1 MEIVHRLMISGNP
14 AVDIMTKLLVFF
26 VAQKVAFL
34 WYHLGILLARLSSLR
49 TTPALPRAAAA
60 ATAAGAAPPPCQ
72 LLDCNG
78 DWAAA
83 AEVTP
88 GRGSGARPAPER
100 TAESLS
106 SGGGLLRGKGR
117 RLSASP
123 SFPADR
129 RNPGSRY
136 EAGTRCVPGAVR
148 PGRAALGPVGAAS
161 LHPPP
166 GPAGCTVGA
175 EGGGD
180 TLSKY
185 HFIPADVATTWDALS
200 QTKAALRHIENKL
213 EVAPSSTAVFDSVM
227 DVKKSSASA
236 TRKISRKDGRYLDD
250 SWVNVSTSKCKSRK
264 EKSRSPLRATTLE
277 SNVKKNN
284 RVEFRDPL
292 VSYREIHSAPSN
304 LSPSH
309 LESKHVYYVDVNEE
323 KTESGNRMVQNREQ
337 QDIHCCD
344 FESSQ
349 SSIINDTVVRFL
361 NDRPAIDA
369 LHSSECLI
377 KTGISMRMDGEMP
390 NRAKGNENSSKPAV
404 NNIDHPVDLKVL
416 QLTDSSP
423 SSTSTS
429 NSQRLDILKRR
440 QHDVKLE
447 KLKER
452 IRKQW
457 EHSEEINSRGQN
469 LGHIDH
475 PIMVVNVDS
484 SVTAKVRK
492 VATAPPAPTYKGFNP
507 SETKIR
513 TPDGKVWQE
522 AEFQTM
528 SRELY
533 RDLALHF
540 ADDIS
545 VKEKPAEKNKEKK
558 VVKPVRKVQ
567 KAAQLSSPECKTGS
581 TRLISTSSWRDGQKL
596 VKKILGPAPRA
607 EQRERRPAS
616 SDRNRGER
624 NPRFGAHIGRA
635 ESDPR
640 LDASHRHVPRASEHS
655 RSRARSEN
663 NIKKLTP
670 ALSDNKQEE
679 NTALN
684 KDFLPVEIRGILDD
698 LQLDSA
704 VPIPRQETGELENQ
718 KSLAPIQAPR
728 SHSPV
733 KRKPDKITANEDPP
747 IISKKR
753 HYDTDEVRQYIVR
766 QQEERKRKQNEEKKA
781 QKEATEQKN
790 KRLQELYRKQ
800 KEAFTKAKNVPPSDP
815 SAARRLQE
823 TYSKLILEKTLLEE
837 PAHQHVTQ
845 EIQARSG
852 YQPSGESDKEN
863 KIQERPPSASSSSD
877 MSLSEPPQPLTRRDL
892 METTWMHPDRL
903 SPRAHNSQPQPLV
916 GAAGNLLSQLLNLE
930 HVGIL
935 HKDFESIIPHRKN
948 NNKASGPLVFTSQPY
963 LTSPAAHPD
972 ALLKPN
978 ASQYKSKLDRIEALK
993 ATAASLSSRIEC
1005 EAKKLAG
1012 ANINCGSVWNTEYD
1026 MQQAPQDGL
1035 QAKAISPPVKEETE
1049 DVFSARIQKML
1060 GTCVSH
1066 ATFDDDLPGVGNLS
1080 EFKRLPEMIRPQSAI
1095 SSFRMRSPGPKPG
1108 GLLAQLCKRQTDS
1121 SNSDMQ
1127 ACSQEKAKVS
1137 LCSSTESVS
1146 EGPLLSEGSL
1156 SEEEGGPEARP
1167 LLKVAEILNDKEFCT
1182 GERNT
1187 CEPIKEF
1194 QKEAEKF
1201 LPLLGH
1207 IGGTQSKG
1215 PWEELAKGS
1224 PHSVINIFTKSYQ
1237 LYGKGLEDRLDRG
1250 ISASQPLNAI
1260 TTPLSS
1266 ISYEDDFVSSPGS
1279 GTLTEK
1285 TSTLET
1291 NIGGNSLGIQ
1301 EDHSSRKSA
1310 YDLSCMDVASQHSS
1324 GAQSVASSRSST
1336 SSKGKKE
1343 KKEKTEWSDSFI
1355 GNVQNSLID
1364 EEKVQSSSEHGS
1376 HQGKKSG
1383 TSGKLSVR
1391 DYEQTLD
1398 TDGTLEELSG
1408 YSVSVSSDKGRSQK
1422 TPTSPLSP
1430 SSHKLIQFDLPGASL
1445 ERSKSSVITPPTTA
1459 GFNPN
1464 AAFADVNLAA
1474 NRATEMAS
1482 TPGSKRFSPAGLQHR
1497 MAVEL
1502 SYLNAIEE
1510 SVRQLSD
1517 VERVRGISLAQQE
1530 SVSLAQIIKV
1540 HAESLQQVVKSQ
1552 REVTEVVQEATCK
1565 ITAQQTETAYL
1576 TTDAAH
1582 QICEMAELTRTHI
1595 SDAMTASGTPLA
1607 TLYDHQRQHLPDF
1620 MKQQRTRAE
1629 TNRISQSFS
1638 HSQSK
1643 EGIPDSKHQKYS
1655 PLYNNYSEST
1665 RYKNHD
1671 RRSSSGNSR
1680 KESPSALSCKEN
1692 EKKVHD
1698 EKMESSIDEQLQTAA
1713 DDSLQSDNI
1722 PSLPDEKDSTSI
1734 ATEYSLK
1741 FDESMTEDEIEE
1753 KSFRSL
1759 LPSESHRR
1767 FNMEKKRGHNE
1778 DSDEEASPDKTMLSS
1793 TKELSMP
1800 FSGEQDS
1807 FSKFTMEMV
1816 RQYMKE
1822 EEMRA
1827 AHQSSL
1833 LRLREKALKE
1843 KTKAELAWLEHQK
1856 KHLRDK
1862 GEDDKM
1868 PPLRKKQRG
1877 LLLRLQQEKAEIKRL
1892 QEANKAA
1899 RKERQLILKQQE
1911 EIERIRQTTIKLQE
1925 KLKSA
1930 GENKLESHSDD
1941 DEDDTKNNKATSPG
1955 PTDLETRSPSP
1966 ISISSS
1972 ETSSIM
1978 QKLKKMRS
1986 HMDEKFLTK
1995 REQKLMQRRQHAEE
2009 LLEWKRRLDAEEAE
2023 IRQMEKQALAA
2034 WDKELI
2040 KSKTPKKE
2048 LEDQRTE
2055 QKEVVSEEESPLPSY
2070 SHLNSESSIPEEL
2083 GSPAGINVTPESVV
2097 QEQQGS
2103 PDHSIL
2109 TEEMVYSQELE
2120 SSTSPNKH
2128 SPPKSCTS
2136 VTKQESSK
2144 GSHRTGGQC
2153 HLPMKSHH
2161 HCYSWSDE
2169 SLSMTQSETTS
2180 DQSDIE
2186 GRIRALKDE
2195 LRKRKSVVD
2204 QLKKEQKKR
2213 QKERLKAQEASL
2225 IKQLE
2230 SYDEFIKK
2238 TEAELSRD
2246 LETSPTAKPQIKT
2259 FSTASEKPKIKPPPL
2274 HRSETAKNWK
2284 SLTEPERSRG
2294 SLQSIAEHVD
2304 ASLSGSERSERSLS
2318 AYAKKVIELDIQTE
2332 EYLQTP
2338 SPILRSSRKARAES
2352 GDSLENVL
2360 SLPLL
2365 KELNSPNRIF
2375 DVSEAKIE
2383 ESNEKSETQKEY
2395 AKLEG
2400 GEIEDAYSKPSD
2412 ILMKQGDSSEILL
2425 KKNLPSDSVNV
2436 QRDLIRLAIES
2447 LHKKE
2452 EILKERESDEG
2463 YHHTADIQP
2472 VKDILEQKNKMEG
2485 DSSLSEHLFAPKE
2498 LSYSEDFEVS
2508 FKKEIS
2514 PELYKDDS
2522 EASSSLSLKNET
2534 YFCRDKSQKTNS
2546 RSRAISFGSDDEISE
2561 CLSEKSLS
2569 VHSSVHSERL
2579 LELKSPSELMK
2590 SKECSDVEHELRV
2603 TESLPLAPVP
2613 VADELLD
2620 FHIGDRVLIGNV
2632 QPGTLR
2638 FKGETS
2644 FAKGF
2649 WAGVELDKPE
2659 GNNNGTYDGI
2669 VYFVC
2674 KDKHG
2679 IFAPPQKISHI
2690 LENFND
2696 YIDINEEDCYS
2707 DEQYQHSNQEQK
2719 DTEGVKD
2726 TENNAVECFYEKS
2739 LHSTQNIE
2747 TSVDRDRSL
2756 KVETDKIW
2764 DISGVHE
2771 AHVHQQSSVGSLVS
2785 LKGNKEL
2792 FGVTEKVSI
2801 ATEDDTLDDTF
2812 SEEMQKQQPFTEK
2825 EENVCSD
2832 VSENLSTPLL
2842 DLLTREKNQL
2852 EAQLKSSLNE
2862 EKKSEQQLETVSLLA
2877 DNLLKVVVKD
2887 TLSQLQ
2893 QIKRAKNEKI
2903 QLSNREFLDD
2913 DQKKVSSQDGSQNLE
2928 EQFIGVPVC
2937 YLRSELEDEKE
2948 EISSPDMCPRPE
2960 SPVFGVSGQEE
2971 LAKRLA
2977 ELEISREFLSTLGDD
2992 QDWFDEDFGLS
3003 SSHKIQ
3009 KSKAEE
3015 AIVPLM
3021 AESKRAPQKPCETLL
3036 AVPHTAEEV
3045 EILVHDAAEELWKWK
3060 ELGHD
3065 LHSISIP
3072 TKLLGY
3078 ASKGLDIENTSKR
3091 VYKQVVFD
3099 LTKEIFEEIFAEDPN
3114 LNQPV
3119 WMKPCRVNSSY
3130 FRRVKNPNNLNEIK
3144 HFIATEVLKLFSLK
3158 KETNHKTDWQKMMK
3172 FGRKKRDRVDHI
3184 LVQELHE
3191 EEAQWVNYDEDE
3203 LCVKMQ
3209 LADGI
3214 FETLIRD
3221 TIDVLNQISEKQGR
3235 MLLV

>member
-1 MEIVHRLMISGNP
+1 MRSSKSKEVPLPNP
-14 AVDIMTKLLVFF
+14 RNSQSTDTVQADI
-26 VAQKVAFL
+26 
-34 WYHLGILLARLSSLR
+34 
-49 TTPALPRAAAA
+49 TTP
-60 ATAAGAAPPPCQ
+60 
-72 LLDCNG
+72 
-78 DWAAA
+78 
-83 AEVTP
+83 
-88 GRGSGARPAPER
+88 
-100 TAESLS
+100 
-106 SGGGLLRGKGR
+106 
-117 RLSASP
+117 
-123 SFPADR
+123 
-129 RNPGSRY
+129 
-136 EAGTRCVPGAVR
+136 
-148 PGRAALGPVGAAS
+148 
-161 LHPPP
+161 
-166 GPAGCTVGA
+166 
-175 EGGGD
+175 
-180 TLSKY
+180 
-185 HFIPADVATTWDALS
+185 WDALS

-213 EVAPSSTAVFDSVM
+213 EVAPTSTAVFDSVM
-227 DVKKSSASA
+227 DTKKSSASA

-250 SWVNVSTSKCKSRK
+250 SWVNAPTSKSSKSRK

-277 SNVKKNN
+277 SNVKKIN
-284 RVEFRDPL
+284 RVEFREPL
-292 VSYREIHSAPSN
+292 VSYREVHGTPSN
-304 LSPSH
+304 ISPSH
-309 LESKHVYYVDVNEE
+309 LESKHIYSVDVNEE
-323 KTESGNRMVQNREQ
+323 KPESGNRMIYNQEDRN
-337 QDIHCCD
+337 IHCCD

-349 SSIINDTVVRFL
+349 SSVVNDTVVRFL
-361 NDRPAIDA
+361 NDRPTVDA
-369 LHSSECLI
+369 LQNSECLI
-377 KTGISMRMDGEMP
+377 KMAAPMRSDEEKP
-390 NRAKGNENSSKPAV
+390 NRAKGNENTLKASV
-404 NNIDHPVDLKVL
+404 CNVGRDVDSKVL
-416 QLTDSSP
+416 RLTDSSP
-423 SSTSTS
+423 SSTSTC

-457 EHSEEINSRGQN
+457 EHSEETNDQGQN

-475 PIMVVNVDS
+475 PVMVVNVDS

-522 AEFQTM
+522 AEFQNM

-540 ADDIS
+540 ADDS
-545 VKEKPAEKNKEKK
+545 SMKEKPAEKSKEKK

-567 KAAQLSSPECKTGS
+567 KVAQLSSPECKTGS
-581 TRLISTSSWRDGQKL
+581 SHLISTSSWRDGQKL
-596 VKKILGPAPRA
+596 VKKILGPAPRI
-607 EQRERRPAS
+607 EQKERRIAS
-616 SDRNRGER
+616 SDRSGRER
-624 NPRFGAHIGRA
+624 TTKSGGHIGRA

-640 LDASHRHVPRASEHS
+640 LDVSHRHLPRNSERS

-663 NIKKLTP
+663 NVKKLVP
-670 ALSDNKQEE
+670 SLPDNKQEE
-679 NTALN
+679 NAALN

-704 VPIPRQETGELENQ
+704 AQAARQETGELQNQ
-718 KSLAPIQAPR
+718 KPSASIQAPR
-728 SHSPV
+728 SHSPI

-747 IISKKR
+747 VISKKR

-800 KEAFTKAKNVPPSDP
+800 KEAFTKVKNVPPSEP
-815 SAARRLQE
+815 SANRRLQE
-823 TYSKLILEKTLLEE
+823 TYSKLLLEKSLLEE
-837 PAHQHVTQ
+837 PTHQHMQETQ
-845 EIQARSG
+845 TRPG

-863 KIQERPPSASSSSD
+863 KVQERPPSASSSSD
-877 MSLSEPPQPLTRRDL
+877 MSLSEPPQPLARRDL
-892 METTWMHPDRL
+892 MDPTWMQPDRL
-903 SPRAHNSQPQPLV
+903 SPRVHHSQPQPLV
-916 GAAGNLLSQLLNLE
+916 GTAGNLLSHLLSLE

-935 HKDFESIIPHRKN
+935 HKDFESILPTRKN
-948 NNKASGPLVFTSQPY
+948 HNMASGPLTFTPQPY

-972 ALLKPN
+972 ALLKPS

-993 ATAASLSSRIEC
+993 ATAASLSSRIES

-1012 ANINCGSVWNTEYD
+1012 ANINYGSVWNTEYD
-1026 MQQAPQDGL
+1026 VEQTPQEDGHWT
-1035 QAKAISPPVKEETE
+1035 KAISPPVKEDAE

-1080 EFKRLPEMIRPQSAI
+1080 EFKKLPEMIRPHSAI
-1095 SSFRMRSPGPKPG
+1095 SSFRMRSPGPKPE

-1121 SNSDMQ
+1121 SSSDMQ
-1127 ACSQEKAKVS
+1127 ACSQDKAKMS
-1137 LCSSTESVS
+1137 LGSSTDSVS

-1156 SEEEGGPEARP
+1156 SEEEGGQDGRSP
-1167 LLKVAEILNDKEFCT
+1167 LKLAEILKEKEFCA
-1182 GERNT
+1182 GERNAY
-1187 CEPIKEF
+1187 EPIKEF

-1201 LPLLGH
+1201 LPLFGP

-1224 PHSVINIFTKSYQ
+1224 PHSVINIFTKSYK
-1237 LYGKGLEDRLDRG
+1237 LYGKGFEDRLERG
-1250 ISASQPLNAI
+1250 TSASRPLNAI

-1266 ISYEDDFVSSPGS
+1266 ISYEDDFVSSVGS

-1285 TSTLET
+1285 KSALEP
-1291 NIGGNSLGIQ
+1291 NIGSNSLGIQ

-1310 YDLSCMDVASQHSS
+1310 CDLSSVDVTSQHSS
-1324 GAQSVASSRSST
+1324 GAQSAASSRSSS
-1336 SSKGKKE
+1336 SSKGKKG
-1343 KKEKTEWSDSFI
+1343 KKEKIEWLDSLT
-1355 GNVQNSLID
+1355 GNIQNSLLD
-1364 EEKVQSSSEHGS
+1364 EEKGHSSSDRGS

-1383 TSGKLSVR
+1383 TGSKLSVK
-1391 DYEQTLD
+1391 DCEQTLD
-1398 TDGTLEELSG
+1398 TDSTLEDLSG
-1408 YSVSVSSDKGRSQK
+1408 HSLSVSSDKGRSQK

-1430 SSHKLIQFDLPGASL
+1430 SSQKLLQFDLPGTSL
-1445 ERSKSSVITPPTTA
+1445 ERSKSSIVVTPTIT
-1459 GFNPN
+1459 GFKPN
-1464 AAFADVNLAA
+1464 ATFADTNLAA
-1474 NRATEMAS
+1474 SRTTTEMAS

-1497 MAVEL
+1497 MAAEL
-1502 SYLNAIEE
+1502 SYLSAIEE

-1530 SVSLAQIIKV
+1530 SVSLAQIIKAQQQRHERDLALLKLKAEQEALECQRQLEETRSKAAQV
-1540 HAESLQQVVKSQ
+1540 HAESLQQVVRSQ
-1552 REVTEVVQEATCK
+1552 RDVTEVLQEATCK
-1565 ITAQQTETAYL
+1565 IAAQQTETARL
-1576 TTDAAH
+1576 TTDAAR

-1595 SDAMTASGTPLA
+1595 SDAITASGAPLA
-1607 TLYDHQRQHLPDF
+1607 TLYDHQRQYAPDF
-1620 MKQQRTRAE
+1620 VKQLRTRAE
-1629 TNRISQSFS
+1629 TDRKSQSGPL
-1638 HSQSK
+1638 SQSK
-1643 EGIPDSKHQKYS
+1643 EGTLDSKHQKFS
-1655 PLYNNYSEST
+1655 PSYDSYSESS
-1665 RYKNHD
+1665 RYKNRD
-1671 RRSSSGNSR
+1671 RRSSSGSSR
-1680 KESPSALSCKEN
+1680 QESPSVPSCKEN
-1692 EKKVHD
+1692 EKKLHG
-1698 EKMESSIDEQLQTAA
+1698 EKMESSIDEQVQTAV
-1713 DDSLQSDNI
+1713 DDSLRSDSV
-1722 PSLPDEKDSTSI
+1722 PSLPDEKDSTSV

-1753 KSFRSL
+1753 RSFRSL

-1767 FNMEKKRGHNE
+1767 FNMEKKRGHHD
-1778 DSDEEASPDKTMLSS
+1778 DSDEETSPEKTTLSS
-1793 TKELSMP
+1793 AKELSMP
-1800 FSGEQDS
+1800 FSGGQDS

-1892 QEANKAA
+1892 QEASKAA

-1930 GENKLESHSDD
+1930 GENKLDSHSDD
-1941 DEDDTKNNKATSPG
+1941 DTKDNKATSPA

-1986 HMDEKFLTK
+1986 RMDEKFLTK

-2040 KSKTPKKE
+2040 KPKTPKKE
-2048 LEDQRTE
+2048 LEDQRAE
-2055 QKEVVSEEESPLPSY
+2055 QKVSETESPVPSY
-2070 SHLNSESSIPEEL
+2070 SHLHSESSIPEEL
-2083 GSPAGINVTPESVV
+2083 GSPAVEYIPSESIV
-2097 QEQQGS
+2097 QEQPGS

-2109 TEEMVYSQELE
+2109 TEEMVFSQELE
-2120 SSTSPNKH
+2120 SSTSPSKH

-2136 VTKQESSK
+2136 VSKQESSK

-2153 HLPMKSHH
+2153 RLPVKSHQ

-2259 FSTASEKPKIKPPPL
+2259 LSSASEKPKIKSLPL

-2284 SLTEPERSRG
+2284 SLTESERSRG
-2294 SLQSIAEHVD
+2294 SLESIAEHVD
-2304 ASLSGSERSERSLS
+2304 AALAGSERSVSERSLS
-2318 AYAKKVIELDIQTE
+2318 AYAKRMIELDSRTE
-2332 EYLQTP
+2332 EHFQTS
-2338 SPILRSSRKARAES
+2338 SPILRSSRRTRAES
-2352 GDSLENVL
+2352 GDSLENVP

-2365 KELNSPNRIF
+2365 KELTAANRIL
-2375 DVSEAKIE
+2375 DVSGAKVEE
-2383 ESNEKSETQKEY
+2383 ESSQKSEIHEVEY
-2395 AKLEG
+2395 AKLE
-2400 GEIEDAYSKPSD
+2400 ESAIEDAYSKQSRKPD
-2412 ILMKQGDSSEILL
+2412 VFLKLDLEQGDSSEILSRKDL
-2425 KKNLPSDSVNV
+2425 SLDSINV
-2436 QRDLIRLAIES
+2436 QKDLVRLAIEN

-2452 EILKERESDEG
+2452 SKERQSDQDMG
-2463 YHHTADIQP
+2463 HSANIQSE
-2472 VKDILEQKNKMEG
+2472 KDSHVQKNIKG
-2485 DSSLSEHLFAPKE
+2485 RDSSWSEHLFAPKE
-2498 LSYSEDFEVS
+2498 ISYSEDFEVS
-2508 FKKEIS
+2508 SFKKDIS
-2514 PELYKDDS
+2514 AELYKDDFEVTS
-2522 EASSSLSLKNET
+2522 LLSLRKDSQS
-2534 YFCRDKSQKTNS
+2534 CREKSQATRIS
-2546 RSRAISFGSDDEISE
+2546 RSRATSFGSDDEISE

-2569 VHSSVHSERL
+2569 IHSNVHSERL
-2579 LELKSPSELMK
+2579 LELKSPTELMK
-2590 SKECSDVEHELRV
+2590 SKERSDVEHEQRL
-2603 TESLPLAPVP
+2603 TESPSLASASL
-2613 VADELLD
+2613 ADELLD

-2638 FKGETS
+2638 FKGVTS

-2674 KDKHG
+2674 KEKHG

-2690 LENFND
+2690 SENFDD
-2696 YIDINEEDCYS
+2696 YVDINEDEDSYS
-2707 DEQYQHSNQEQK
+2707 DEQYQYYNQEQK
-2719 DTEGVKD
+2719 DTEGPKFDREKD
-2726 TENNAVECFYEKS
+2726 AIECFYKES
-2739 LHSTQNIE
+2739 QPSMHDTE
-2747 TSVDRDRSL
+2747 ASVDRSL
-2756 KVETDKIW
+2756 KIETDNIQ
-2764 DISGVHE
+2764 DISGVLE
-2771 AHVHQQSSVGSLVS
+2771 AHIHQQTSVDSLISSKENKDLVS
-2785 LKGNKEL
+2785 GA
-2792 FGVTEKVSI
+2792 TEKVS
-2801 ATEDDTLDDTF
+2801 AAVEDDTLDNTF
-2812 SEEMQKQQPFTEK
+2812 SEELRKQQQFTEK
-2825 EENVCSD
+2825 EENLYPE
-2832 VSENLSTPLL
+2832 VSEKLSTPLL
-2842 DLLTREKNQL
+2842 DLLAREKNQL
-2852 EAQLKSSLNE
+2852 EAQLRSSPSE
-2862 EKKSEQQLETVSLLA
+2862 EKKSKEQLETVSLLT
-2877 DNLLKVVVKD
+2877 DSLLKVFVKD
-2887 TLSQLQ
+2887 TVNQLQ
-2893 QIKRAKNEKI
+2893 QIKKARNEKI
-2903 QLSNREFLDD
+2903 QLSNQELLVD
-2913 DQKKVSSQDGSQNLE
+2913 DQKKVPPQGLSQNLE
-2928 EQFIGVPVC
+2928 EQSPSVPGC
-2937 YLRSELEDEKE
+2937 FLRSELEDEKE

-2960 SPVFGVSGQEE
+2960 SPVFGASGQEE

-2977 ELEISREFLSTLGDD
+2977 ELEISREFLSVLGDD

-3009 KSKAEE
+3009 KNKAEE
-3015 AIVPLM
+3015 TIVPLM
-3021 AESKRAPQKPCETLL
+3021 AEPKGAPQKPCETLL

-3045 EILVHDAAEELWKWK
+3045 EILVHDAAEELWNWK

-3072 TKLLGY
+3072 TKLLGC
-3078 ASKGLDIENTSKR
+3078 ASKGLDIESTSKR
-3091 VYKQVVFD
+3091 VYKQAVFD

-3119 WMKPCRVNSSY
+3119 WMKPCRINSSY
-3130 FRRVKNPNNLNEIK
+3130 FRRVKNPNNLDEIK
-3144 HFIATEVLKLFSLK
+3144 NFIATEVLKLFSLK
-3158 KETNHKTDWQKMMK
+3158 KEPNHKTDWQKMMK

>member
-1 MEIVHRLMISGNP
+1 MRSSKSKEVPLPNP
-14 AVDIMTKLLVFF
+14 
-26 VAQKVAFL
+26 
-34 WYHLGILLARLSSLR
+34 RS
-49 TTPALPRAAAA
+49 
-60 ATAAGAAPPPCQ
+60 
-72 LLDCNG
+72 
-78 DWAAA
+78 
-83 AEVTP
+83 
-88 GRGSGARPAPER
+88 
-100 TAESLS
+100 
-106 SGGGLLRGKGR
+106 
-117 RLSASP
+117 SP
-123 SFPADR
+123 STDAIQDITAP
-129 RNPGSRY
+129 
-136 EAGTRCVPGAVR
+136 
-148 PGRAALGPVGAAS
+148 
-161 LHPPP
+161 
-166 GPAGCTVGA
+166 
-175 EGGGD
+175 
-180 TLSKY
+180 
-185 HFIPADVATTWDALS
+185 WDALS

-213 EVAPSSTAVFDSVM
+213 EVAPTSTAVFDSVM
-227 DVKKSSASA
+227 DTKKSSASA

-250 SWVNVSTSKCKSRK
+250 SWVNAPASKFSKSRK

-277 SNVKKNN
+277 SNVKKIN

-292 VSYREIHSAPSN
+292 VSYREVHGTPSSI
-304 LSPSH
+304 SPSH
-309 LESKHVYYVDVNEE
+309 LESKHVYCVDVNEE
-323 KTESGNRMVQNREQ
+323 KPESGNRLMCSRE
-337 QDIHCCD
+337 DRNILCCD

-349 SSIINDTVVRFL
+349 SSAVDDTVVRFL
-361 NDRPAIDA
+361 NDRPTIDA
-369 LHSSECLI
+369 LQNSECLI
-377 KTGISMRMDGEMP
+377 KVAAAVRSDDEKP
-390 NRAKGNENSSKPAV
+390 NRTKGNENALKSSV
-404 NNIDHPVDLKVL
+404 CTMGHNIDSKVSR
-416 QLTDSSP
+416 LTDSSP
-423 SSTSTS
+423 SSTSTC

-457 EHSEEINSRGQN
+457 EHSEETNGQGQN

-475 PIMVVNVDS
+475 PVMAVNADS

-492 VATAPPAPTYKGFNP
+492 VAAAPPAPTYK
-507 SETKIR
+507 
-513 TPDGKVWQE
+513 
-522 AEFQTM
+522 
-528 SRELY
+528 
-533 RDLALHF
+533 
-540 ADDIS
+540 DDS
-545 VKEKPAEKNKEKK
+545 SMKEKPAEKSKEKK

-567 KAAQLSSPECKTGS
+567 KVAQLSSSECKTGS
-581 TRLISTSSWRDGQKL
+581 SHLISTSSWRDGQKL
-596 VKKILGPAPRA
+596 VKKILGPAPRI
-607 EQRERRPAS
+607 EQKERRAAS
-616 SDRNRGER
+616 SDRSGRER
-624 NPRFGAHIGRA
+624 ATKSGGHIGRA

-640 LDASHRHVPRASEHS
+640 LDVSHRHRPRNSERS

-663 NIKKLTP
+663 NVKKLVP
-670 ALSDNKQEE
+670 SLPDNKQEE
-679 NTALN
+679 NAALN

-704 VPIPRQETGELENQ
+704 AQTTRQETGELQNQ
-718 KSLAPIQAPR
+718 KSSASIQAPR
-728 SHSPV
+728 SHSPI

-747 IISKKR
+747 VISKKR

-800 KEAFTKAKNVPPSDP
+800 KEAFTKVKNVPPPEP
-815 SAARRLQE
+815 SATRRLQE
-823 TYSKLILEKTLLEE
+823 TYSKLLLEKSLLEE
-837 PAHQHVTQ
+837 PTHQHIMQETQ
-845 EIQARSG
+845 TRPG

-863 KIQERPPSASSSSD
+863 KVQERPPSASSSSD
-877 MSLSEPPQPLTRRDL
+877 MSLSEPPQPLARKDL
-892 METTWMHPDRL
+892 MDPSWMQPDRL
-903 SPRAHNSQPQPLV
+903 SPRLHHPQPQPLV
-916 GAAGNLLSQLLNLE
+916 GTAGNLLSHLLNLE

-935 HKDFESIIPHRKN
+935 HKDLESILPTRKN
-948 NNKASGPLVFTSQPY
+948 HNMASGTLTFTPQPY
-963 LTSPAAHPD
+963 LTSPTAHPD
-972 ALLKPN
+972 ALLKSS

-993 ATAASLSSRIEC
+993 ATAASLSSRIES
-1005 EAKKLAG
+1005 EARKLAG
-1012 ANINCGSVWNTEYD
+1012 ANINYGSVWNTEYD
-1026 MQQAPQDGL
+1026 VQQPPQEDGHWT
-1035 QAKAISPPVKEETE
+1035 KAISPPVKEDAE

-1080 EFKRLPEMIRPQSAI
+1080 EFKKLPEMIRPHSAI
-1095 SSFRMRSPGPKPG
+1095 SNLRMRSPGPKPE

-1121 SNSDMQ
+1121 SGSDMQ
-1127 ACSQEKAKVS
+1127 VCSQDKAKVS
-1137 LCSSTESVS
+1137 LGSSIDSVS

-1156 SEEEGGPEARP
+1156 SEEEGRRDEQSP
-1167 LLKVAEILNDKEFCT
+1167 LKLTEILKEKEFCA
-1182 GERNT
+1182 GERNAY
-1187 CEPIKEF
+1187 EPIKEF

-1201 LPLLGH
+1201 LPLFRPV
-1207 IGGTQSKG
+1207 GGTQSKG

-1224 PHSVINIFTKSYQ
+1224 PHSVINIFTKSYK
-1237 LYGKGLEDRLDRG
+1237 LHGKEFEDRLERG
-1250 ISASQPLNAI
+1250 TSASRPLNAI

-1266 ISYEDDFVSSPGS
+1266 VSYEDDFVSSAGS
-1279 GTLTEK
+1279 GTLTERK
-1285 TSTLET
+1285 SALEP
-1291 NIGGNSLGIQ
+1291 NVGSHSLGFQ

-1310 YDLSCMDVASQHSS
+1310 CDLSSVDVTPQHSS
-1324 GAQSVASSRSST
+1324 GAPSAASSPSS
-1336 SSKGKKE
+1336 SSKGKKG
-1343 KKEKTEWSDSFI
+1343 KKEKIEWLDSLTENI
-1355 GNVQNSLID
+1355 QNSLVD
-1364 EEKVQSSSEHGS
+1364 EEKVHSGSERGS

-1383 TSGKLSVR
+1383 TSSKLSVK

-1398 TDGTLEELSG
+1398 TDSTLEEISG
-1408 YSVSVSSDKGRSQK
+1408 HSLSVSSDKGRSQK
-1422 TPTSPLSP
+1422 TPTSPVSP
-1430 SSHKLIQFDLPGASL
+1430 SSQKLLQFDLPGTSL
-1445 ERSKSSVITPPTTA
+1445 ERSKSSIVVTPT
-1459 GFNPN
+1459 GFKPN
-1464 AAFADVNLAA
+1464 ATFADVNLAA
-1474 NRATEMAS
+1474 SRTTTEMAS

-1497 MAVEL
+1497 MAAEL
-1502 SYLNAIEE
+1502 SYLSAIEE

-1517 VERVRGISLAQQE
+1517 VERVRGVSLAQQE
-1530 SVSLAQIIKV
+1530 SVSLAQIIKAQQQRHERDLALLKLKAEQEALECQRQLEETRSKAAQV

-1552 REVTEVVQEATCK
+1552 RDMTEVLQEATCK
-1565 ITAQQTETAYL
+1565 IATQQTETARL
-1576 TTDAAH
+1576 TTNAAR

-1595 SDAMTASGTPLA
+1595 SDAITASGAPLA
-1607 TLYDHQRQHLPDF
+1607 ALYDHQRQHAPDF
-1620 MKQQRTRAE
+1620 VKQLRTRAE
-1629 TNRISQSFS
+1629 TDRKSQSGS
-1638 HSQSK
+1638 LSQSK
-1643 EGIPDSKHQKYS
+1643 EGTLDSKHQKFS
-1655 PLYNNYSEST
+1655 PSYDSYSESS
-1665 RYKNHD
+1665 RHKNRD
-1671 RRSSSGNSR
+1671 RRSSSGSSR
-1680 KESPSALSCKEN
+1680 QESPSVPSSKEN
-1692 EKKVHD
+1692 EKKHRG
-1698 EKMESSIDEQLQTAA
+1698 EKMESSIDEQVQTAA
-1713 DDSLQSDNI
+1713 DDSFRSDSV
-1722 PSLPDEKDSTSI
+1722 PSLPDEKDSTSV

-1767 FNMEKKRGHNE
+1767 FNMEKKRGHHD
-1778 DSDEEASPDKTMLSS
+1778 DSDEETSPEKTTLSS
-1793 TKELSMP
+1793 AKELSMP
-1800 FSGEQDS
+1800 FSGGQDS

-1941 DEDDTKNNKATSPG
+1941 DTKDSKAASPV

-1986 HMDEKFLTK
+1986 RMDEKFLTK

-2040 KSKTPKKE
+2040 KPKTPKKE
-2048 LEDQRTE
+2048 LEDQRAE
-2055 QKEVVSEEESPLPSY
+2055 QKEIVSETESPVPSY
-2070 SHLNSESSIPEEL
+2070 SHLHSESSIPEEL
-2083 GSPAGINVTPESVV
+2083 GSPAVEYIPSESVV
-2097 QEQQGS
+2097 QEHPGS

-2109 TEEMVYSQELE
+2109 TEDMVFSQELE
-2120 SSTSPNKH
+2120 SSTSPSKH
-2128 SPPKSCTS
+2128 SPPKSS
-2136 VTKQESSK
+2136 MSMSKQESSK
-2144 GSHRTGGQC
+2144 GSHRTGA
-2153 HLPMKSHH
+2153 HSRLPVKSHQ

-2259 FSTASEKPKIKPPPL
+2259 LSSTSEKPKIKSLPL

-2284 SLTEPERSRG
+2284 SLTDSERSRG
-2294 SLQSIAEHVD
+2294 SLESIAEHVD
-2304 ASLSGSERSERSLS
+2304 AALTGSERSVSEKSSS
-2318 AYAKKVIELDIQTE
+2318 AYAKRMTELDGRTE
-2332 EYLQTP
+2332 EHFQT
-2338 SPILRSSRKARAES
+2338 SPILRSSRRTRAES
-2352 GDSLENVL
+2352 GDSLENVPSL
-2360 SLPLL
+2360 SLL
-2365 KELNSPNRIF
+2365 KELNASYRIL
-2375 DVSEAKIE
+2375 DVSGAKAEE
-2383 ESNEKSETQKEY
+2383 ESSQKSEIQEVDY
-2395 AKLEG
+2395 AKLE
-2400 GEIEDAYSKPSD
+2400 ESAIEDAYSKQSRKAD
-2412 ILMKQGDSSEILL
+2412 VFLKLDLEQGDSSEILSR
-2425 KKNLPSDSVNV
+2425 KDLPLDSINV
-2436 QRDLIRLAIES
+2436 QKDLVRLAIEN

-2452 EILKERESDEG
+2452 TKEGPSNE
-2463 YHHTADIQP
+2463 DISHSPNIQSEKETH
-2472 VKDILEQKNKMEG
+2472 VQKNIKSR
-2485 DSSLSEHLFAPKE
+2485 DSSWSQRVLASKE
-2498 LSYSEDFEVS
+2498 MSYSEDFDVSS
-2508 FKKEIS
+2508 FKKDIS
-2514 PELYKDDS
+2514 AELYKDNF
-2522 EASSSLSLKNET
+2522 EVASLLSLRKDSQS
-2534 YFCRDKSQKTNS
+2534 CREKLQATSIS
-2546 RSRAISFGSDDEISE
+2546 RSRATSFGSDDEISE

-2569 VHSSVHSERL
+2569 IHSSVHSERL
-2579 LELKSPSELMK
+2579 LELKSPTELMK
-2590 SKECSDVEHELRV
+2590 NKERSDVEHERGV
-2603 TESLPLAPVP
+2603 TESPSLASASL
-2613 VADELLD
+2613 ADELLD

-2638 FKGETS
+2638 FKGVTS

-2674 KDKHG
+2674 KEKHG

-2690 LENFND
+2690 PENFDD
-2696 YIDINEEDCYS
+2696 YVDINEDEDSYS
-2707 DEQYQHSNQEQK
+2707 DEQYQYYNQEQK
-2719 DTEGVKD
+2719 DTEGPKSDREKD
-2726 TENNAVECFYEKS
+2726 TIEYFCEKS
-2739 LHSTQNIE
+2739 LPSMHDTE
-2747 TSVDRDRSL
+2747 ASVDRSL
-2756 KVETDKIW
+2756 KVETDNIQ
-2764 DISGVHE
+2764 DISGVLE
-2771 AHVHQQSSVGSLVS
+2771 AHIHQQNSVDLLMSSEKNKDLVS
-2785 LKGNKEL
+2785 DA
-2792 FGVTEKVSI
+2792 TEKVSSVV
-2801 ATEDDTLDDTF
+2801 EDDTLDNTF
-2812 SEEMQKQQPFTEK
+2812 SEELKRQQQLTEK
-2825 EENVCSD
+2825 EENLYPE
-2832 VSENLSTPLL
+2832 VSEKLSTPLL
-2842 DLLTREKNQL
+2842 DLLAREKNQL
-2852 EAQLKSSLNE
+2852 EAQLRSSVSE
-2862 EKKSEQQLETVSLLA
+2862 EKKSKEQLETVSLLT
-2877 DNLLKVVVKD
+2877 DSLLQVFVKD
-2887 TLSQLQ
+2887 TVNQLQ
-2893 QIKRAKNEKI
+2893 QIKKARNEKI
-2903 QLSNREFLDD
+2903 QLSNQELLVE
-2913 DQKKVSSQDGSQNLE
+2913 DQKKVPLQGLSQNLE
-2928 EQFIGVPVC
+2928 EQSPSVPGC
-2937 YLRSELEDEKE
+2937 FLRSELEDEKE

-2960 SPVFGVSGQEE
+2960 SPVFGASGQEE

-2977 ELEISREFLSTLGDD
+2977 ELEISREFLSVLGDD

-3009 KSKAEE
+3009 KNKAEE
-3015 AIVPLM
+3015 TIVPLM
-3021 AESKRAPQKPCETLL
+3021 AEPKRAPEKPCEALL

-3045 EILVHDAAEELWKWK
+3045 GILVHDAAEELWKWK

-3072 TKLLGY
+3072 AKLLGS
-3078 ASKGLDIENTSKR
+3078 ASKGLDIESTSKR
-3091 VYKQVVFD
+3091 VYKQAVFD

-3119 WMKPCRVNSSY
+3119 WMKPCRVNSNY
-3130 FRRVKNPNNLNEIK
+3130 FRRVKNPNNLDEIK
-3144 HFIATEVLKLFSLK
+3144 NFIATEVLKLFSLK
-3158 KETNHKTDWQKMMK
+3158 KEPNHKTDWQKMMK